1 MKRET
6 DPLKLRNAF
15 ETMPDGCYNALMKA
29 ARSVKEEKPVKR
41 TAFRTAVIA
50 ACIILAAMAAAVA
63 AGSILGWN
71 DFFKLYHD
79 VAVPQ
84 TAQEIMAASQPESF
98 QLGDIVFTVRER
110 YSDAYLAMITTEAHL
125 AEGVTGIITAD
136 APFDPISAY
145 GDNSAAVAAR
155 LGVDPGMT
163 WAEAARQLN
172 VPLYSV
178 TAMLEVPE
186 ALCGSEAFADPL
198 FNEDGSLSYFSLQ
211 PLNGTAD
218 AAQLVCQVWL
228 RVERENLDDPEHPM
242 NEWKAYEPLSIAV
255 QPTLDA
261 REYAVPAEAQT
272 QGNFTLE
279 SVQAQL
285 TPSGVHLIAVFAAQ
299 AGATEEK
306 AYERLRE
313 VRFVQPDG
321 SEYPTGMNLSGGISN
336 LDHWPQV
343 EVKQMIGTEKIPE
356 RIGMSFAGGQQPIQ
370 LTLKK

>member
-1 MKRET
+1 MKRNM
-6 DPLKLRNAF
+6 DSMNLRSAF
-15 ETMPDGCYNALMKA
+15 EPMPDGCYNALMKA

-41 TAFRTAVIA
+41 TVFRTVVIA
-50 ACIILAAMAAAVA
+50 VCIILAAMAAAVA

-98 QLGDIVFTVRER
+98 QLGDIIFTVRER

-125 AEGVTGIITAD
+125 AEGVTGIVTAD
-136 APFDPISAY
+136 APFDPIGAY

-178 TAMLEVPE
+178 TALLETPE
-186 ALCGSEAFADPL
+186 ALSGGESFADPL

-211 PLNGTAD
+211 PLNGMAD
-218 AAQLVCQVWL
+218 AAQFACQVWL
-228 RVERENLDDPEHPM
+228 RVERVNLDDPEHPAD
-242 NEWKAYEPLSIAV
+242 ERQAYEPLSIAM
-255 QPTLDA
+255 QPTPDA
-261 REYAVPAEAQT
+261 QEYAVPAEVQA

-285 TPSGVHLIAVFAAQ
+285 TPSGVHVTAVFAAQ
-299 AGATEEK
+299 AGATEEQ
-306 AYERLRE
+306 AYDRLGE
-313 VRFVQPDG
+313 VQFVQPDG

-336 LDHWPQV
+336 LDRWPQV

-356 RIGMSFAGGQQPIQ
+356 RIGMSFDDGQQPIQ
-370 LTLKK
+370 LALKK

>member
-6 DPLKLRNAF
+6 DPLNLRSAF
-15 ETMPDGCYNALMKA
+15 EPIPDGCYNALMKA
-29 ARSVKEEKPVKR
+29 TRSVKEEKPVKR
-41 TAFRTAVIA
+41 TAFRTVVIA

-63 AGSILGWN
+63 AGNILGWN

-98 QLGDIVFTVRER
+98 QLGDIIFTVRER

-136 APFDPISAY
+136 APFDPIGAY

-178 TAMLEVPE
+178 TALLEAPE
-186 ALCGSEAFADPL
+186 ALYGGESFADPL

-211 PLNGTAD
+211 PLNGMAD
-218 AAQLVCQVWL
+218 AAQLACQVWL
-228 RVERENLDDPEHPM
+228 RVERVNLDDPEHPAD
-242 NEWKAYEPLSIAV
+242 ERQAYEPLSIV
-255 QPTLDA
+255 MQPTLDA

-285 TPSGVHLIAVFAAQ
+285 TPSGVHLTAVFAAQ
-299 AGATEEK
+299 AGATEEQ
-306 AYERLRE
+306 AYDRLGE

-336 LDHWPQV
+336 LDRWPQV

-356 RIGMSFAGGQQPIQ
+356 RIGMSFDDGQQPIQ

>member
-1 MKRET
+1 MESMYSSNRPGWAALLDEKVTAYLPDLKYVHDE
-6 DPLKLRNAF
+6 PLARHTSFRIGGPATRMAF
-15 ETMPDGCYNALMKA
+15 PTSGEQIVLLTG
-29 ARSVKEEKPVKR
+29 
-41 TAFRTAVIA
+41 F
-50 ACIILAAMAAAVA
+50 
-63 AGSILGWN
+63 
-71 DFFKLYHD
+71 
-79 VAVPQ
+79 
-84 TAQEIMAASQPESF
+84 AQEC
-98 QLGDIVFTVRER
+98 
-110 YSDAYLAMITTEAHL
+110 
-125 AEGVTGIITAD
+125 GVTPFLLGNGTNLLVADEGLDTLVIQTGEGLNRIALDGGIITAD

-336 LDHWPQV
+336 LDQWPQV

>member
-1 MKRET
+1 
-6 DPLKLRNAF
+6 
-15 ETMPDGCYNALMKA
+15 
-29 ARSVKEEKPVKR
+29 
-41 TAFRTAVIA
+41 
-50 ACIILAAMAAAVA
+50 
-63 AGSILGWN
+63 
-71 DFFKLYHD
+71 
-79 VAVPQ
+79 
-84 TAQEIMAASQPESF
+84 
-98 QLGDIVFTVRER
+98 
-110 YSDAYLAMITTEAHL
+110 MITTEAHL

-186 ALCGSEAFADPL
+186 ALCGGEAFADPL

-211 PLNGTAD
+211 LLNGTAD

-336 LDHWPQV
+336 LDQWPQV